1 MQGSGQ
7 KSGCRPKTI
16 QWQRLIVIFNW
27 MKKCYRTAGNGFFFL
42 NYFYIY
48 QICNKVGE
56 GAIQEGQ
63 CLLVGYTRRGWGGG
77 GVVKVVKI
85 QGRKREGLGLG
96 FQIEGHCW
104 GKGGERTSINIY
116 MYVASLYYK
125 IHKI

>member
-1 MQGSGQ
+1 MTEADRNLQLNEEMLQDSR
-7 KSGCRPKTI
+7 K
-16 QWQRLIVIFNW
+16 W
-27 MKKCYRTAGNGFFFL
+27 FFFL
-42 NYFYIY
+42 YYFYIY

-96 FQIEGHCW
+96 FQIEGHC
-104 GKGGERTSINIY
+104 
-116 MYVASLYYK
+116 
-125 IHKI
+125 